1 MKLNVYYDTKFA
13 PTTADFASYLV
24 LANAVRQSMGA
35 ESMGVTI
42 IADQFREYSPREK
55 KTPKREMRF
64 RLSHIL
70 SKLPFLIPE
79 VVNLI

>member
-13 PTTADFASYLV
+13 PTTADFGSYLV

-42 IADQFREYSPREK
+42 VADQFRKWSEREK
-55 KTPKREMRF
+55 TTPSYR
-64 RLSHIL
+64 H
-70 SKLPFLIPE
+70 
-79 VVNLI
+79 